1 MRRQAD
7 ANGCR
12 RWTATVRR
20 LSKGHAND
28 HAVTVQWMADD
39 CRRHVKTKLSG
50 PANGRASMQQTD
62 RDPVISVPQRSS
74 WEWAKLIRK
83 LRWIRLEHDARRLE
97 GARSTLQPGERG
109 CVSAGPVST
118 DEGETV
124 AISVDRRCPRV
135 SRSPPAGAAM
145 FKHGG

>member
-50 PANGRASMQQTD
+50 PTNGRTSMQQTD
-62 RDPVISVPQRSS
+62 RDPVISVTQRST

-83 LRWIRLEHDARRLE
+83 LRWIGLEDEARRLGRAVGLLRTE
-97 GARSTLQPGERG
+97 EWGGVG
-109 CVSAGPVST
+109 
-118 DEGETV
+118 DE
-124 AISVDRRCPRV
+124 
-135 SRSPPAGAAM
+135 
-145 FKHGG
+145 